1 MPSYQTSLKVWGA
14 AGQEPPDNYSY
25 EEGEQPVDAWDN
37 WFNSNVVSDIEHLID
52 LTNNQLDSSY
62 GGSEPSNPEDGELFY
77 TTNAGALRWWNST
90 SDVWEE
96 VFPRSGGHLEGDV
109 DLDGNDINDLTGVSI
124 QGANIDYD
132 WHSKQ
137 EGGTVDDGTLV
148 PVGTFGLDD
157 GETLRVTQA
166 MLTRDGI
173 SQPCVN
179 NVDLIITDGS
189 SSLTT
194 VLAGDGTTMYDDE
207 TGDPVSAYT
216 NTSGGHETVAIALD
230 NGHFN
235 QGYGQ
240 AVSAYGGFIA
250 QTV

>member
-1 MPSYQTSLKVWGA
+1 MPNYQTSLKVWGA
-14 AGQEPPDNYSY
+14 SGEEPPDNYSY
-25 EEGEQPVDAWDN
+25 EEGEQPIDDWDN
-37 WFNSNVVSDIEHLID
+37 WFNSNVVSDIDHLIK
-52 LTNNQLDSSY
+52 LTNSQLDSSY
-62 GGSEPSNPEDGELFY
+62 GTSEPGSPEDGELFY
-77 TTNAGALRWWNST
+77 SANSGALRWWNATGS
-90 SDVWEE
+90 VWEE
-96 VFPRSGGHLEGDV
+96 VMPRSGG
-109 DLDGNDINDLTGVSI
+109 DLDGDLQMSDNSLTSLSGVHV
-124 QGANIDYD
+124 QGAPLDYD

-157 GETLRVTQA
+157 GEELYVTQA
-166 MLTRDGI
+166 MLMRDGI

-189 SSLTT
+189 SNLQTI
-194 VLAGDGTTMYDDE
+194 LNGDGSTVYDDE
-207 TGDPVSAYT
+207 TGDPVASYT

-230 NGHFN
+230 NGHIN

-250 QTV
+250 RTE